1 VRIFS
6 FYPPQGRNIAEHR
19 TAVIDRLKQMYDYV
33 EDRNVQLVLEN
44 ETGIYGDTPQRCV
57 DLLDELRPDPTQL
70 VMAFDPGNF
79 VAVGA
84 LPVYETCWKPLR
96 KYVGYF
102 HMKDRKMGA
111 KAPCVPCGQ
120 GDGDVQKILTDA
132 VQSGQ
137 DQDSILA
144 LEPHLKAAGQFAGT
158 TGPELFKVAADA
170 LKQVC
175 QAVGLPLKGGSA
187 RGA

>member
-6 FYPPQGRNIAEHR
+6 FYPPQGQKIADHR
-19 TAVIDRLKQMYDYV
+19 ATVIDRLRQMYDYV
-33 EDRNVQLVLEN
+33 ESRDVQLVLEN
-44 ETGIYGDTPQRCV
+44 ETGIYGDTPERCL
-57 DLLDELRPDPTQL
+57 DLMEALRPDDTQL

-84 LPVYETCWKPLR
+84 LPVHETCWKPLR

-132 VQSGQ
+132 AQSGQ
-137 DQDSILA
+137 DQDAILA

-170 LKQVC
+170 LKQLC
-175 QAVGLPLKGGSA
+175 QTVGLRLQGPPA
-187 RGA
+187 